1 MFNLNNITSKI
12 KTTIIT
18 NNITAEQIADAVEKS
33 GMKFTKS
40 KKVATANFQN
50 FINNKSDD
58 MKFAY
63 AIANNTKG
71 LSLNKGLEEARKVI
85 SSLTNAWKNKERGN
99 HYDKRTNQ
107 KSNRWKI
114 WRN

>member
-1 MFNLNNITSKI
+1 MINLNNVTSKI

-18 NNITAEQIADAVEKS
+18 NNISAEQIADAVEQS

-40 KKVATANFQN
+40 KKTATANFQN
-50 FINNKSDD
+50 FINNNCDD
-58 MKFAY
+58 LQFAY

-85 SSLTNAWKNKERGN
+85 ASLTK
-99 HYDKRTNQ
+99 
-107 KSNRWKI
+107 
-114 WRN
+114 

>member
-1 MFNLNNITSKI
+1 MINLNNVTSKI

-18 NNITAEQIADAVEKS
+18 NQITAEQIADAVEQS

-40 KKVATANFQN
+40 KKIATANFQN

-58 MKFAY
+58 LKFAY

-71 LSLNKGLEEARKVI
+71 LSINKGLEDARKVI
-85 SSLTNAWKNKERGN
+85 ASLAK
-99 HYDKRTNQ
+99 
-107 KSNRWKI
+107 
-114 WRN
+114 

>member
-1 MFNLNNITSKI
+1 MLNLNNIASKI

-18 NNITAEQIADAVEKS
+18 NEITAEQIADAVEEN
-33 GMKFTKS
+33 GMKFTRG
-40 KKVATANFQN
+40 KKVATKNFQN

-58 MKFAY
+58 LKIAY

-85 SSLTNAWKNKERGN
+85 ASLTK
-99 HYDKRTNQ
+99 
-107 KSNRWKI
+107 
-114 WRN
+114 

>member
-1 MFNLNNITSKI
+1 
-12 KTTIIT
+12 
-18 NNITAEQIADAVEKS
+18 
-33 GMKFTKS
+33 MKFTKS

-50 FINNKSDD
+50 FINNNSDD

-85 SSLTNAWKNKERGN
+85 ASLTK
-99 HYDKRTNQ
+99 
-107 KSNRWKI
+107 
-114 WRN
+114 

>member
-1 MFNLNNITSKI
+1 MSNLNNITSKI

-18 NNITAEQIADAVEKS
+18 NNITAEQIADAVEQS

-40 KKVATANFQN
+40 KKVATTNFQN

-85 SSLTNAWKNKERGN
+85 ASLTNA
-99 HYDKRTNQ
+99 
-107 KSNRWKI
+107 
-114 WRN
+114 

>member
-1 MFNLNNITSKI
+1 MLNLNNVTSKI

-18 NNITAEQIADAVEKS
+18 NQITAEQIADAVEKN

-40 KKVATANFQN
+40 KKVATKNFQN

-58 MKFAY
+58 LKIAY

-71 LSLNKGLEEARKVI
+71 LSLNKGLEDARKVI
-85 SSLTNAWKNKERGN
+85 ASLTK
-99 HYDKRTNQ
+99 
-107 KSNRWKI
+107 
-114 WRN
+114 